1 MQKVIILKGLPA
13 SGKSTYAKEI
23 IEKNPGV
30 YKRINKDDLRSML
43 DNSKWSKSNEAFVLK
58 VRDALI
64 NLALAEGYSPIVD
77 DTNLHSKHEDSIS
90 AMVAPIPVETK
101 SFDVPVFECI
111 ERDAKRPNPVGGEVI
126 VRMWNQFVKKD
137 VLVDESLPSAIICD
151 IDGTIAKMNG
161 RSPYDWSK
169 VDTDLPKKE
178 VISIISALGRTHKV
192 ILMSGRDGSVLEKT
206 EKWLNDNNIYYDALY
221 MRAPGDTRK
230 DFVIK
235 KELYEAEIEG
245 KYRVQFVLD
254 DRNQIVDMW
263 RGLGLTCLQVDYGNF

>member
-1 MQKVIILKGLPA
+1 MKVIILKGLPA
-13 SGKSTYAKEI
+13 SGKSTYAKEL

-43 DNSKWSKSNEAFVLK
+43 DNSKWSKGNEAFVLK

-64 NLALAEGYSPIVD
+64 HLAIVEGYSPIVD
-77 DTNLHSKHEDSIS
+77 DTNLHPKHVEHIT

-101 SFDVPVFECI
+101 FFDVPVFECI
-111 ERDAKRPNPVGGEVI
+111 DRDAKRPNPVGGEVI
-126 VRMWNQFVKKD
+126 LRMWNQFVKKD
-137 VLVDESLPSAIICD
+137 VLDDVSLQSAIICD

-178 VISIISALGRTHKV
+178 VISIISALGRTHKI
-192 ILMSGRDGSVLEKT
+192 ILMSGRDGSVRGKT
-206 EKWLNDNNIYYDALY
+206 EEWLNRNNIFYDSLY
-221 MRAPGDTRK
+221 MRAPGDTRN
-230 DFVIK
+230 DFIIK
-235 KELYEAEIEG
+235 KELYDTEIKG
-245 KYRVQFVLD
+245 KYNVQFVLD